1 LKISGD
7 SKRAERS
14 KDIKE
19 RCTFSSLGFRMY
31 SPEESYNKVFELL
44 QQHHKWF
51 SESIPLIASENVPSA
66 AVREAII
73 SDFGNRYAEGWP
85 GERVYAGCVYID
97 QVELLCID
105 LAKRLFRAEFVDVRP
120 VSGVCANLAVY
131 TAFASPGD
139 RLMSLA
145 IPNGG
150 HISTGK
156 LELGGT
162 AGAVRG
168 LKVEYFPFNVE
179 EMNIDVDKTKAKLEK
194 MVKEESNPPKIAM
207 FGASVFPFPHPVKDL
222 ADAFH
227 NVGATVCYDSA
238 HVSGLIAAGH
248 FQDPLREGADAV
260 TLSTHKTLPGPQG
273 GMVISWERFA
283 DKIKKATFPGC
294 VSNHHLH
301 TVAGKAV
308 ALAEMLAFGKEYSQ
322 QIIKNAKA
330 LGQALYEKGFKV
342 LGEKK
347 GFTQSHVLIIDIT
360 KYGDGRTI
368 EKNLEQ
374 ANIILNR
381 NLLPYDLKFGRHFE
395 APGGIRCGTSECTRL
410 GMRENEMKEIADLI
424 TRVVVNK
431 EPPEKV
437 RKDVLEFRQSFQKI
451 RFAFDTARDAYEY
464 IKIR

>member
-1 LKISGD
+1 LNM
-7 SKRAERS
+7 
-14 KDIKE
+14 
-19 RCTFSSLGFRMY
+19 SS
-31 SPEESYNKVFELL
+31 PKESYDKIFQLL

-51 SESIPLIASENVPSA
+51 SESIPLIASENVASA
-66 AVREAII
+66 AVREAVM

-105 LAKRLFRAEFVDVRP
+105 LAKKLFQAEFVDVRP

-131 TAFASPGD
+131 SAFANPGD
-139 RLMSLA
+139 TMMSLA

-156 LELGGT
+156 VELGGT

-168 LKVEYFPFNVE
+168 LKIEYFPFNAD
-179 EMNIDVDKTKAKLEK
+179 EMNIDIDKTKAKIERMAK
-194 MVKEESNPPKIAM
+194 ESNSPKIAM
-207 FGASVFPFPHPVKDL
+207 FGASVFPFPHPVKEL
-222 ADAFH
+222 ADTFH
-227 NVGATVCYDSA
+227 NVGTTICYDSA
-238 HVSGLIAAGH
+238 HVSGLIANGK

-273 GMVISWERFA
+273 GMVISWDKFA
-283 DKIKKATFPGC
+283 DKIKRATFPGC

-301 TVAGKAV
+301 NVAAKAV
-308 ALAEMLAFGKEYSQ
+308 ALAEMHAFGKKYAE
-322 QIIKNAKA
+322 QIIRNAKA
-330 LGQALYEKGFKV
+330 LGQALFERGFKV

-360 KYGDGRTI
+360 QYGDGRTI

-381 NLLPYDLKFGRHFE
+381 NLLPYDLKFNRHFE

-410 GMRENEMKEIADLI
+410 GMTEKNMNDVADLI
-424 TRVVVNK
+424 ARVVVK
-431 EPPEKV
+431 REAPAQVK
-437 RKDVLEFRQSFQKI
+437 KDVIEFRRNFQKVH
-451 RFAFDTARDAYEY
+451 FAFDTARDAYDY